1 MARRYAR
8 IKVTIWGDRDFRNL
22 SSAAQRL
29 YLLLASSPEINLCG
43 VTDWRP
49 ARIAK
54 LASDTSAQD
63 IEEAGAELVNSG
75 YIVLTD
81 DETEEALVRS
91 FVRHDEGIKTPNIAA
106 AVAKDYS
113 AVYSDNLRGV
123 IVHELHR
130 LKEDE
135 PDWKGWGAVRKV
147 LGDPSVNPSG
157 MKVSGKGSAKVSGN
171 PSPNASDIPQPSTL
185 YRSPQPKRVPRKRS
199 TRLPEGWTPSDD
211 MVAQMRTE
219 CPNVNQ
225 QSEYRKFVDYWRAQP
240 GQKGVK
246 ADWEATYR
254 NWIRKAA
261 EYQPNNNKGDID
273 DLLGRAAQ
281 RMGIAQ

>member
-1 MARRYAR
+1 
-8 IKVTIWGDRDFRNL
+8 
-22 SSAAQRL
+22 
-29 YLLLASSPEINLCG
+29 
-43 VTDWRP
+43 
-49 ARIAK
+49 
-54 LASDTSAQD
+54 
-63 IEEAGAELVNSG
+63 
-75 YIVLTD
+75 
-81 DETEEALVRS
+81 
-91 FVRHDEGIKTPNIAA
+91 
-106 AVAKDYS
+106 
-113 AVYSDNLRGV
+113 
-123 IVHELHR
+123 
-130 LKEDE
+130 
-135 PDWKGWGAVRKV
+135 
-147 LGDPSVNPSG
+147 